1 MDNSTS
7 STSFTFKCLKAG
19 ASYPVNDD
27 FYYNYLA
34 MIIFDSTLAP
44 IAFVLNLLVLIVIFR
59 NRSLQTVPNCILVSL
74 AISDMIAGLVIQP
87 MKAGVTALLMTRR
100 YNCALYLSSLQ
111 MGYFMGMTSYLS
123 LTLMNVERYIAIF
136 HSFKYHELTAS
147 RMIVLKPILA
157 IWFFSALIMGLSFLT
172 PNMRVMRIFVIILI
186 PTSIAWSAFVYIKAV
201 ILVRQKNKQIA
212 TVSCVDMDGRSLSI
226 AYTMRDRKDTNA
238 SKFSNI
244 CENANDTNL
253 GTCNCPSKDIN
264 SPNTTPRVP
273 SAQGTKNSPV
283 KENMVQIDHT
293 KGTRTRSRS
302 SVPGPC
308 RIHEKPIVTREKTS
322 SFRKSL
328 PRKHRPNSK
337 ATRLAI
343 IIMITLCLCY
353 IPSCTLTFLRD
364 YSNIKADWINGVHDW
379 GVSFVLLNSTLNPI
393 IYCLKITE
401 MRVKIKA
408 LLFSL
413 WQKIFQK

>member
-1 MDNSTS
+1 MENSTS
-7 STSFTFKCLKAG
+7 STLFTFKCLKAD

-44 IAFVLNLLVLIVIFR
+44 IAFVLNLLVLIVIFK
-59 NRSLQTVPNCILVSL
+59 NRSLQTVTNCILISL

-123 LTLMNVERYIAIF
+123 LTLMNIERYIAIF
-136 HSFKYHELTAS
+136 HAFKYHELTAS

-172 PNMRVMRIFVIILI
+172 PNMKVMRIFVIILI
-186 PTSIAWSAFVYIKAV
+186 PSSITWSAFVYIKAV
-201 ILVRQKNKQIA
+201 ILVRQKNQQIA
-212 TVSCVDMDGRSLSI
+212 TVSGVDMDGRSLSV

-238 SKFSNI
+238 SQLSNKN
-244 CENANDTNL
+244 ENANGMNL
-253 GTCNCPSKDIN
+253 GRCNCPSKDAN
-264 SPNTTPRVP
+264 SPNNTPRIP
-273 SAQGTKNSPV
+273 RAKNSLV
-283 KENMVQIDHT
+283 QENMVQISR
-293 KGTRTRSRS
+293 TRTGSRS

-308 RIHEKPIVTREKTS
+308 RIHMPTVTRKRAS

-328 PRKHRPNSK
+328 TRRLRPNSK

-364 YSNIKADWINGVHDW
+364 YSNVKADWINGVHDW

-408 LLFSL
+408 LLFSI
-413 WQKIFQK
+413 WHKICRK